1 MLMALAATAQVTTAY
16 DVSGSIGSYTEISGG
31 TAIGL
36 LPEGEALNET
46 VLDGYGHAIAKDTVV
61 TGMPIG
67 FDFKFNNQ
75 AMNRFAIGANGYLLL
90 GRDRVVVNNSAP
102 NAFNLMSNDDVSNAL
117 GAVSRGKACRI
128 EGTEISYRTDGQAP
142 NRTLTV
148 QYKNLGI
155 DVGNWDPIYVTVQ
168 LQIRLHEDAHL
179 SSYQV
184 LRSCHQTHRYED
196 PLQ

>member
-1 MLMALAATAQVTTAY
+1 MQKRMKRRLYSAVAAMLMALAATAQVTTAY
-16 DVSGSIGSYTEISGG
+16 DVSGSIGQYTEISGG

-36 LPEGEALNET
+36 LPEDEALNET
-46 VLDGYGHAIAKDTVV
+46 VLDGEGHAIAKDTVV

-90 GRDRVVVNNSAP
+90 GRDRVVVNNSAR

-128 EGTEISYRTDGQAP
+128 DGTEISYRTEGQAP

-155 DVGNWDPIYVTVQ
+155 DVGN
-168 LQIRLHEDAHL
+168 
-179 SSYQV
+179 
-184 LRSCHQTHRYED
+184 
-196 PLQ
+196 